1 MKTHLKPLVGLVA
14 LATASTGFAQ
24 QLEEIVVTAQ
34 KREQSLSDVP
44 MSVSAVS
51 GEQVQDA
58 AIASF
63 RELGAYVPNLAI
75 SENAV
80 NTIMSMRGI
89 GVGAQQSFEQSV
101 GVFVD
106 GVHLGKSRQA
116 RLGLF
121 DLEQIEVLRGPQGIL
136 FGKNTL
142 AGAMNITSASPE
154 LGGGLQG
161 RLAASVE
168 DYNGEIIEG
177 WIQNSFTD
185 NFAVRFAAKDRRND
199 GYLDNGFMGP
209 GISKVTPSTDEQIW
223 RLSAKWEVSE
233 NTMLDIRYL
242 ESDYVRIGS
251 TATISQFKDPG
262 LNPAGIPASN
272 AAMYA
277 VMGFPGIPGLI
288 PAAFPSF
295 GSSETD
301 IFRDSKSLGGN
312 ILAGFDQTYAGPNER
327 NEGTDTRNEELSVN
341 LEHEFDSGITM
352 NYVYGSS
359 FYEYEDGIDA
369 DFLPV
374 EFIGRSDDSRYD
386 QESHELRFTGSVGD
400 NFDWIGG
407 FNFVDSSQKID
418 RLVVV
423 DGTFGRPD
431 IMSAIT
437 GASLAPLAC
446 ALTVVDPTYTGG
458 SAADAFAVYNDP
470 TLLVDGNG
478 DPRAPDC
485 GRVPGVSSFLFATP
499 GQVVPLLT
507 GGVLGFD
514 PTDYVNLATLNA
526 VLPAGTLGTYMGLD
540 GVTMLNQAARLSY
553 WQQDTQSSAA
563 FVQGTMRFNDA
574 WSLTAGVRFTKE
586 EKSVIAETE
595 LTQSA
600 TGLGNP
606 QSEDDAGFLH
616 IVQASSFDSYQHAF
630 RESRSTTQTI
640 PGLTLQFEPNEN
652 SNYYLSYAEG
662 FKSGGFNSVDDQNPV
677 IAPDGTV
684 LRDQPGI
691 GFEYDDETA
700 RSIEL
705 GGKHTLLD
713 GAMQFNWNIYSSTYE
728 DLQVST
734 FVGLGFVVA
743 NAASAD
749 IEGIELDLNYQVTDK
764 LRVALALALNDGS
777 YGSFP
782 GAGCTALQQNALN
795 ALNIQGPNDPQT
807 SALGCDQLFLGDGTP
822 SGQSQNLA
830 GADIGTE
837 YNGSAQLEYIQPL
850 SSGMM
855 WFTQVDYNFTDG
867 YYLAGDRDPNLYQDG
882 FGKVNLRTGLRTE
895 NWMLMAYGR
904 NITDELTSSGG
915 FDIPL
920 AQGSYGQ
927 YRMPGQVL
935 GLQVAYTF

>member
-1 MKTHLKPLVGLVA
+1 MKTHIKPLVGLVA

-24 QLEEIVVTAQ
+24 SLEEIVVTAQ

-63 RELGAYVPNLAI
+63 RELGAYVPNLSI
-75 SENAV
+75 TENAV
-80 NTIMSMRGI
+80 NSIISMRGI

-121 DLEQIEVLRGPQGIL
+121 DLEQVEVLRGPQGIL

-185 NFAVRFAAKDRRND
+185 TFAVRFAAKDRRND
-199 GYLDNGFMGP
+199 GYLDNSFMGP
-209 GISKVTPSTDEQIW
+209 GTPGVTPSTDEQIW
-223 RLSAKWEVSE
+223 RLSAKWELSE

-242 ESDYVRIGS
+242 ESDFVRVGG
-251 TATISQFKDPG
+251 TATISGFQNSA

-277 VMGFPGIPGLI
+277 IMGAVYPG
-288 PAAFPSF
+288 F
-295 GSSETD
+295 GASDSD
-301 IFRDSKSLGGN
+301 IFRDAKSIGGN
-312 ILAGFDQTYAGPNER
+312 ALAGFNPTFAGPNER
-327 NEGTDTRNEELSVN
+327 DEGTDTRNEELSVN

-374 EFIGRSDDSRYD
+374 QFIGRSDDSRYD

-407 FNFVDSSQKID
+407 FNFTDSTQKID
-418 RLVVV
+418 RLVAF
-423 DGTFGRPD
+423 DGTLGYPGV
-431 IMSAIT
+431 MSAIT
-437 GASLAPLAC
+437 SGGLNAVPGLAC
-446 ALTVVDPTYTGG
+446 GLTLVDPTFTGG
-458 SAADAFAVYNDP
+458 DP
-470 TLLVDGNG
+470 LSLLDG
-478 DPRAPDC
+478 DPSTDNC
-485 GRVPGVSSFLFATP
+485 GVIPGTGSFLAATP
-499 GQVVPLLT
+499 VDVIDILT
-507 GGVLGFD
+507 GGAIPFT
-514 PTDYVNLATLNA
+514 PANFATLA
-526 VLPAGTLGTYMGLD
+526 QVLPNGSIANFYGRDGL
-540 GVTMLNQAARLSY
+540 TMLNSGARLSY
-553 WQQDTQSSAA
+553 WQQNTQSSAA

-586 EKSVIAETE
+586 DKSVIARSD

-600 TGLGNP
+600 TGITNP
-606 QSEDDAGFLH
+606 QSAADAGFLH
-616 IVQASSFDSYQHAF
+616 TVMASSFDSYEHAF
-630 RESRSTTQTI
+630 REARSTSQTI
-640 PGLTLQFEPNEN
+640 PGMTLQFEPNEN
-652 SNYYLSYAEG
+652 SNYYLSYSEG

-677 IAPDGTV
+677 IAPDGTI

-700 RSIEL
+700 RSVEF
-705 GGKHTLLD
+705 GGKHTLMD
-713 GAMQFNWNIYSSTYE
+713 GAMQFNWNVYSSTYE

-749 IEGIELDLNYQVTDK
+749 IEGIELDLNYQVSEK
-764 LRVALALALNDGS
+764 LRVALALALNDGA

-795 ALNIQGPNDPQT
+795 ALDIQGPNDPQT
-807 SALGCDQLFLGDGTP
+807 SALGCDQRFLGDGTP
-822 SGQSQNLA
+822 SGQVQNLA
-830 GADIGTE
+830 GAELGTE
-837 YNGSAQLEYIQPL
+837 YNGSAQLEYMQPL
-850 SSGMM
+850 SNGMM

-867 YYLAGDRDPNLYQDG
+867 YYLAGDLDPNLYQDG
-882 FGKVNLRTGLRTE
+882 FGTLNLRTGLRTE

-904 NITDELTSSGG
+904 NITDETFSSGG

-920 AQGSYGQ
+920 AQGSFGQ
-927 YRMPGQVL
+927 YRQPGQVL
-935 GLQVAYTF
+935 GFQVAYSF

>member
-1 MKTHLKPLVGLVA
+1 MKTHIKPLVGLVA

-80 NTIMSMRGI
+80 NTIISMRGI

-142 AGAMNITSASPE
+142 AGALNIRSASPE
-154 LGGGLQG
+154 LGGELQG
-161 RLAASVE
+161 RLAASFE
-168 DYNGEIIEG
+168 DYNGKIYEG
-177 WIQNSFTD
+177 WIQNSITD
-185 NFAVRFAAKDRRND
+185 NFAIRIAMKDRADD
-199 GYLDNGFMGP
+199 GYLENSFATP
-209 GISKVTPSTDEQIW
+209 GSGYTPDTPTTDERIW
-223 RLSAKWEVSE
+223 RLSAKWEVSDS
-233 NTMLDIRYL
+233 TMVDIKYL
-242 ESDYVRIGS
+242 ESDYVRVGGTS
-251 TATISQFKDPG
+251 TIHQFRDPG

-272 AAMYA
+272 GAMYA
-277 VMGFPGIPGLI
+277 MMGIVFPTFS
-288 PAAFPSF
+288 ASQ
-295 GSSETD
+295 TD
-301 IFRDSKSLGGN
+301 IFRDAKSIGGN
-312 ILAGFDQTYAGPNER
+312 ILDGSGGYAGPNER
-327 NEGTDTRNEELSVN
+327 NEGTNTKNEEFSVSI
-341 LEHEFDSGITM
+341 EHEFDSGITM
-352 NYVYGSS
+352 NYVYGDS
-359 FYEYEDGIDA
+359 FYTYKDGIDA

-374 EFIGRSDDSRYD
+374 EFIGRSDDSTYN
-386 QESHELRFTGSVGD
+386 QESHELRFTGSIGD
-400 NFDWIGG
+400 NVDWIGG
-407 FNFVDSSQKID
+407 FNFVDSEQKID

-423 DGTFGRPD
+423 DGTLGYGGV
-431 IMSAIT
+431 MSAIT
-437 GASLAPLAC
+437 SGGLNAVPGLAC
-446 ALTVVDPTYTGG
+446 GLTLVDPTFTGG
-458 SAADAFAVYNDP
+458 DP
-470 TLLVDGNG
+470 LSLFDG
-478 DPRAPDC
+478 DPSTDNC
-485 GRVPGVSSFLFATP
+485 GVIPGTPSFLAANP
-499 GQVVPLLT
+499 VQIIDIIT
-507 GGVLGFD
+507 GGAIPFAPENFALLSQVI
-514 PTDYVNLATLNA
+514 PQ
-526 VLPAGTLGTYMGLD
+526 GTIGAFYGLD

-553 WQQDTQSSAA
+553 WQQNTQSSAA
-563 FVQGTMRFNDA
+563 FIQGTMRFNDA

-586 EKSVIAETE
+586 EKDVYAETE

-600 TGLGNP
+600 TGLGTP
-606 QSEDDAGFLH
+606 QSPAQAPFLH
-616 IVQASSFDSYQHAF
+616 LIQASSFASYQHF
-630 RESRSTTQTI
+630 FTEDRSTNQTI
-640 PGLTLQFEPNEN
+640 PGVTLQFEPNEN

-684 LRDQPGI
+684 LRDQPGV
-691 GFEYDDETA
+691 GFEYGDETA

-705 GGKHTLLD
+705 GGKHTLMD
-713 GAMQFNWNIYSSTYE
+713 GSMQLNWNIYSSKYN

-743 NAASAD
+743 NAASAE
-749 IEGIELDLNYQVTDK
+749 IQGIEVDLNYQVSEK
-764 LRVALALALNDGS
+764 LRVALAVALNDGS
-777 YGSFP
+777 YGQFP

-795 ALNIQGPNDPQT
+795 SLNITGPNDPVT
-807 SALGCDQLFLGDGTP
+807 SALGCDQQFLGDGTP

-830 GADIGTE
+830 GAQIGTE

-850 SSGMM
+850 SNGMV
-855 WFTQVDYNFTDG
+855 WFTQVDYNFTDT
-867 YYLAGDRDPNLYQDG
+867 YAMTGDRDPVQFQNG
-882 FGKVNLRTGLRTE
+882 FGKLNARTGLRTD

-904 NITDELTSSGG
+904 NLTDEMTSSGG

-920 AQGSYGQ
+920 AQGSHGR
-927 YRMPGQVL
+927 YRAPGQVV
-935 GLQVAYTF
+935 GFQVAYEF

>member
-1 MKTHLKPLVGLVA
+1 
-14 LATASTGFAQ
+14 
-24 QLEEIVVTAQ
+24 
-34 KREQSLSDVP
+34 
-44 MSVSAVS
+44 
-51 GEQVQDA
+51 
-58 AIASF
+58 
-63 RELGAYVPNLAI
+63 
-75 SENAV
+75 
-80 NTIMSMRGI
+80 
-89 GVGAQQSFEQSV
+89 
-101 GVFVD
+101 
-106 GVHLGKSRQA
+106 
-116 RLGLF
+116 
-121 DLEQIEVLRGPQGIL
+121 
-136 FGKNTL
+136 
-142 AGAMNITSASPE
+142 
-154 LGGGLQG
+154 
-161 RLAASVE
+161 
-168 DYNGEIIEG
+168 
-177 WIQNSFTD
+177 
-185 NFAVRFAAKDRRND
+185 
-199 GYLDNGFMGP
+199 
-209 GISKVTPSTDEQIW
+209 
-223 RLSAKWEVSE
+223 
-233 NTMLDIRYL
+233 MLDIRYL
-242 ESDYVRIGS
+242 ESDFVRVGG
-251 TATISQFKDPG
+251 TATISGFQNSA

-277 VMGFPGIPGLI
+277 IMGAVYPG
-288 PAAFPSF
+288 F
-295 GSSETD
+295 GASDSD
-301 IFRDSKSLGGN
+301 IFRDAKSIGGN
-312 ILAGFDQTYAGPNER
+312 ALAGFNPTFAGPNER
-327 NEGTDTRNEELSVN
+327 DEGTDTRNEELSVN

-386 QESHELRFTGSVGD
+386 QESHELRFSGSVGD

-407 FNFVDSSQKID
+407 FNFMDSTQKID
-418 RLVVV
+418 RIVVV
-423 DGTFGRPD
+423 DGTFGNPA
-431 IMSAIT
+431 IMAAIT
-437 GASLAPLAC
+437 GASLSPLAC

-470 TLLVDGNG
+470 TLLVDGEGN
-478 DPRAPDC
+478 PRAPDC
-485 GRVPGVSSFLFATP
+485 GMVPGVGSFLFATP

-507 GGVLGFD
+507 GGALGFD

-526 VLPAGTLGTYMGLD
+526 VLAPGTLGYYMGLD
-540 GVTMLNQAARLSY
+540 GTTMLNQAARLSY

-563 FVQGTMRFNDA
+563 FMQGTMRFNDA

-586 EKSVIAETE
+586 DKSVIAQTE

-600 TGLGNP
+600 TGLRNP
-606 QSEDDAGFLH
+606 QSAAEAGFLH
-616 IVQASSFDSYQHAF
+616 TVQASSFDSYQHAF
-630 RESRSTTQTI
+630 RESRSTNQTI

-691 GFEYDDETA
+691 GFEYGDETA
-700 RSIEL
+700 RSIEF
-705 GGKHTLLD
+705 GGKHTLMD
-713 GAMQFNWNIYSSTYE
+713 GAMQFNWNVYSSTYE

-749 IEGIELDLNYQVTDK
+749 IEGIELDLNYQVSEK

-782 GAGCTALQQNALN
+782 GAGCTALQSNALN
-795 ALNIQGPNDPQT
+795 ALDIQGPGDPQT

-822 SGQSQNLA
+822 SGQAQNLA
-830 GADIGTE
+830 GAEIGTE
-837 YNGSAQLEYIQPL
+837 YNGSAQLEYMQPL
-850 SSGMM
+850 SNGMM

-867 YYLAGDRDPNLYQDG
+867 YYLAGDLDPNLYQDG
-882 FGKVNLRTGLRTE
+882 FGTLNLRTGLRTE

-904 NITDELTSSGG
+904 NITDETFSSGG

-927 YRMPGQVL
+927 YRQPGQVL
-935 GLQVAYTF
+935 GFQVAYSF